1 MMIKWLR
8 ESGMTFNESKTE
20 VCLFHKTNVN
30 TVDFTV
36 NTVTIKSKESIN
48 ILGVQFDSKLSWGQH
63 ISNTINKAK
72 RTLNGIRLIRRYFDK
87 NEMKQLL
94 TSNFFSILY
103 YNADIWLIPSLH
115 QNLKRQLLS
124 CSAQAVKLLGNW
136 NDMQISYEQLH
147 KINGRG
153 TPHQMMKYK
162 HSLLLHKLYNST
174 RHNEDWMDM
183 NLNQSFSTRCTKFK
197 IFDVSNVRVGKNILS
212 NRLALINNEI
222 EYDWLN
228 KSLNSYKV
236 LCKKQFLT

>member
-1 MMIKWLR
+1 
-8 ESGMTFNESKTE
+8 
-20 VCLFHKTNVN
+20 
-30 TVDFTV
+30 
-36 NTVTIKSKESIN
+36 
-48 ILGVQFDSKLSWGQH
+48 
-63 ISNTINKAK
+63 
-72 RTLNGIRLIRRYFDK
+72 
-87 NEMKQLL
+87 
-94 TSNFFSILY
+94 
-103 YNADIWLIPSLH
+103 
-115 QNLKRQLLS
+115 
-124 CSAQAVKLLGNW
+124 
-136 NDMQISYEQLH
+136 MQISYEQLH

-236 LCKKQFLT
+236 LCKKQFLTQEEDLQPIVVRKILMRHLLFLYCKIFYIEIEIKIKKKIIIREMFRIIKMY